1 MAARQ
6 QERTSSAT
14 RTEVE
19 DAVRALEG
27 AQAVLVVCVA
37 ALMRSNADI
46 DRDVARALMRHASD
60 PVDVAV
66 ELLTRTFGIERADS
80 TEPSS

>member
-1 MAARQ
+1 MAARK
-6 QERTSSAT
+6 QEQYSSTMRA
-14 RTEVE
+14 EVE
-19 DAVRALEG
+19 DAVRTLEG
-27 AQAVLVVCVA
+27 AQAILVVCVA

-66 ELLTRTFGIERADS
+66 EVLTRTFGIERDV
-80 TEPSS
+80 PS